1 MRTGHE
7 KDISTEQRQAKADT
21 RIPGAHVNPR
31 RTRGHQEA
39 PGQGSQAPLRLKTSG
54 AEARD
59 ITEDH
64 GQGDRPGGCRLRR
77 SERLRQSAEYDR
89 VKAEGRRLRTSHF
102 GVGIAVNHL
111 DHHRLGLV
119 VQKRYWSAVGR
130 NRIKRCI
137 REFFRLNRHRIPL
150 PGKDLVV
157 IARPGAQ
164 DLNPAQIAEEL
175 LPVLLKQKGR
185 S

>member
-7 KDISTEQRQAKADT
+7 KDVSTEQSQAKADT

-31 RTRGHQEA
+31 RTRSHQAA
-39 PGQGSQAPLRLKTSG
+39 PGQGSKASFRLTHRGAKT
-54 AEARD
+54 RN
-59 ITEDH
+59 TLEDH
-64 GQGDRPGGCRLRR
+64 GQKSCPGECRLRP
-77 SERLRQSAEYDR
+77 SERLRQSAQYDR
-89 VKAEGRRLRTSHF
+89 VKREGRRLRTSHF
-102 GVGIAVNHL
+102 GVSVAINHL

-137 REFFRLNRHRIPL
+137 REFFRLNKHRIPL

-164 DLNPAQIAEEL
+164 DLNPVQIAEEL
-175 LPVLLKQKGR
+175 MPVLLRQEGR